1 MTTPTRDEKAKEKKI
16 VKEISFVQ
24 KELLLNSLTQRQLLS
39 TTQELN
45 KTIKELT
52 TTLMLLEQHEYLTL
66 HKNKWKLIGYNVF
79 LGMLF
84 AIGTVLWFLVISWFT
99 FNFFKDS
106 AILNQFV
113 QNQLKARQFDIG
125 SMKEKVKNE
134 LAKPIIEPTIPQSFS
149 GEKSGSG
156 QK

>member
-1 MTTPTRDEKAKEKKI
+1 MTTSTRDEKAKEKKI

-84 AIGTVLWFLVISWFT
+84 AIGTVL
-99 FNFFKDS
+99 
-106 AILNQFV
+106 
-113 QNQLKARQFDIG
+113 
-125 SMKEKVKNE
+125 
-134 LAKPIIEPTIPQSFS
+134 
-149 GEKSGSG
+149 
-156 QK
+156 